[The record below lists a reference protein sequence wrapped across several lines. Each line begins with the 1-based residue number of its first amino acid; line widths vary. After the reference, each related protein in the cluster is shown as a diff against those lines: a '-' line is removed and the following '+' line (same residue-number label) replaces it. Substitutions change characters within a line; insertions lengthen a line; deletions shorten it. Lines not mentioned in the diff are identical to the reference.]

1 MVSSMPARLA
11 MATKWMMAFVEHP
24 VAMATVT
31 ALSMAASVRILSG
44 VRSSHTISTARRP
57 QVADMRWWLASAAGM
72 AEAPGRVI
80 PRASA
85 IEVMVEAVP
94 MVMQWP

>member
-1 MVSSMPARLA
+1 
-11 MATKWMMAFVEHP
+11 MALVEQP

-31 ALSMAASVRILSG
+31 AFSTAARVMILSG

-57 QVADMRWWLASAAGM
+57 QWVDMRWWLASAAGM
-72 AEAPGRVI
+72 DEAPGSDRPI
-80 PRASA
+80 ASA
-85 IEVMVEAVP
+85 IAVMVLAVP